1 MLLLALDAGSYNLSK
16 QAFQLVVWGLNEIGM
31 ARKDVTPIDL
41 FLCNL
46 CSKSITLHLQGHIVS
61 GLTASNE
68 NKKRDYVMKKLLP
81 LMIAAAVTSPF
92 AMAHQ
97 AGDILVRGGLAIV
110 SPQESS
116 DNVLGT
122 GEFEI
127 NSNQQLGLTL
137 GYMITDNWGVELLA
151 ATPFSH
157 RVSTRDLGEIAKVKH
172 LPPTLMAQYYF
183 GDAQSKVRPYVG
195 VGVNYTT
202 FFDEKGV
209 GALDGANISLDDS
222 WGLAGQVGIDMAVTD
237 RWFVNGSAWIMDIDT
252 DVKVDGVGTFKTH
265 IDPMAFMVGVGYRF

>member
-1 MLLLALDAGSYNLSK
+1 M
-16 QAFQLVVWGLNEIGM
+16 
-31 ARKDVTPIDL
+31 
-41 FLCNL
+41 
-46 CSKSITLHLQGHIVS
+46 
-61 GLTASNE
+61 
-68 NKKRDYVMKKLLP
+68 NKVLP
-81 LMIAAAVTSPF
+81 LLIAGALASPF

-97 AGDILVRGGLAIV
+97 AGDILARGGLAIV

-116 DNVLGT
+116 DDVLKT

-151 ATPFSH
+151 ATPFAH

-183 GDAQSKVRPYVG
+183 GNAQSKVRPYVG

-202 FFDEKGV
+202 FFDEKAV
-209 GALDGANISLDDS
+209 GKLAQLGDVDVSLDDS
-222 WGLAGQVGIDMAVTD
+222 WGLAGQVGIDMAIND

-252 DVKVDGVGTFKTH
+252 DVKVDVNGSRAATIKTH